1 MHRLLLQRRWLRA
14 IALAA
19 LFTAV
24 CLLLAHWQW
33 DRRTERV
40 AEIDVV
46 RANYGAPV
54 VPVDAVLPPGSGA
67 LPVERT
73 WTPVT
78 ATGTYLPGAS
88 LVVRHRA
95 HETDGYGFEV
105 LVPLLLTDGRV
116 LVVDR
121 GWVPADVAASRDA
134 PAALPA
140 PPSGTTTVVVRLRPA
155 EPVDGRQAPPGQVQA
170 VDLGGTV
177 ADGVAASG
185 PQGAAA
191 APAIIT
197 GAYGELVSEAP
208 PASGP
213 QPLAAPDPSQDE
225 GPHLGYTVQWLLFAA
240 GAWVFLV
247 VHLRRAAYEADVAA
261 GRRERRAEVVVHDPD
276 RVPSDEEVEDA
287 QVEAMLAAA
296 RDASQRQVRGR

>member
-1 MHRLLLQRRWLRA
+1 VHRLLLQRRWLRA

-121 GWVPADVAASRDA
+121 G
-134 PAALPA
+134 
-140 PPSGTTTVVVRLRPA
+140 
-155 EPVDGRQAPPGQVQA
+155 
-170 VDLGGTV
+170 
-177 ADGVAASG
+177 
-185 PQGAAA
+185 
-191 APAIIT
+191 
-197 GAYGELVSEAP
+197 
-208 PASGP
+208 
-213 QPLAAPDPSQDE
+213 
-225 GPHLGYTVQWLLFAA
+225 
-240 GAWVFLV
+240 
-247 VHLRRAAYEADVAA
+247 
-261 GRRERRAEVVVHDPD
+261 
-276 RVPSDEEVEDA
+276 
-287 QVEAMLAAA
+287 
-296 RDASQRQVRGR
+296 